1 VYFPA
6 KQKGTTPGQT
16 ASILVGGSVIFAI
29 WIVVTTSLNA
39 PHQTANLQLM
49 IVLLSGIATALL
61 CGLLSESQRRAQ
73 RELDLAAKQAKLEA
87 TNLLLEESKQRAEQA
102 SAAKSLFLANMS
114 HELKTPLNAI
124 IGFSEVIKNQTM
136 DPAGAKN
143 SAEYAEGI
151 LSSGH
156 HLSELIGNILDI
168 SKLEAGKMSL
178 DEGVIEI
185 AALVK
190 ASVVRLSQRGRQK
203 RITLET
209 DLPEE
214 APLIRGDELKLR
226 QVLLNLL
233 SNAVKFT
240 PEGGRVTIRFELARN
255 GEPVIAISDTGIG
268 MSPDEITVALEPFG
282 QVDNGLAK
290 LYEGTGI
297 GLPLAK
303 RLVELHGGK
312 LAVESVRDAGT
323 TVRVYLPANC
333 VVALPQTAE
342 GNGTP
347 LAAGAAA
354 VKRNDL
360 WRS

>member
-1 VYFPA
+1 VVDLLA
-6 KQKGTTPGQT
+6 KQQRTSPAQTT
-16 ASILVGGSVIFAI
+16 SILVGGSVTFAI
-29 WIVVTTSLNA
+29 WIVATVSIHA
-39 PHQTANLQLM
+39 SHQTANLQLM
-49 IVLLSGIATALL
+49 IVLLSGIATTLL
-61 CGLLSESQRRAQ
+61 FGLLSEGRRRAQ
-73 RELDLAAKQAKLEA
+73 RELDLAANQVKLEA
-87 TNLLLEESKQRAEQA
+87 TNLQLEESKQRAEQA

-136 DPAGAKN
+136 DPAGTKN
-143 SAEYAEGI
+143 CAEYAEGI

-156 HLSELIGNILDI
+156 HLFELIGNILDI
-168 SKLEAGKMSL
+168 SKIEAGKMSL

-190 ASVVRLSQRGRQK
+190 ACVVRLSERGRQK
-203 RITLET
+203 RITFET
-209 DLPEE
+209 DLPEN

-240 PEGGRVTIRFELARN
+240 PEGGRVTIWLELERN

-268 MSPDEITVALEPFG
+268 MSPDEITIALEPFG
-282 QVDNGLAK
+282 QVDSGLAK

-303 RLVELHGGK
+303 RLVELHEGK
-312 LAVESVRDAGT
+312 LAVESVRGAGT
-323 TVRVYLPANC
+323 TIRVYLPASRL
-333 VVALPQTAE
+333 VAPPQIAE
-342 GNGTP
+342 GKRTP
-347 LAAGAAA
+347 LTARAPAH
-354 VKRNDL
+354 
-360 WRS
+360 

>member
-1 VYFPA
+1 
-6 KQKGTTPGQT
+6 
-16 ASILVGGSVIFAI
+16 
-29 WIVVTTSLNA
+29 
-39 PHQTANLQLM
+39 
-49 IVLLSGIATALL
+49 
-61 CGLLSESQRRAQ
+61 
-73 RELDLAAKQAKLEA
+73 
-87 TNLLLEESKQRAEQA
+87 
-102 SAAKSLFLANMS
+102 
-114 HELKTPLNAI
+114 
-124 IGFSEVIKNQTM
+124 M
-136 DPAGAKN
+136 DV
-143 SAEYAEGI
+143 
-151 LSSGH
+151 
-156 HLSELIGNILDI
+156 
-168 SKLEAGKMSL
+168 
-178 DEGVIEI
+178 GVIEI

-190 ASVVRLSQRGRQK
+190 ASVVRLSQRGRQT

-268 MSPDEITVALEPFG
+268 MSPDEITIALEPFG

-312 LAVESVRDAGT
+312 LAV
-323 TVRVYLPANC
+323 
-333 VVALPQTAE
+333 
-342 GNGTP
+342 
-347 LAAGAAA
+347 
-354 VKRNDL
+354 
-360 WRS
+360 